1 MSVDPNTLEE
11 FSDKSVILHLK
22 TDEGIEELEGKVEAA
37 SVEGMAFKEKG
48 KRDLR
53 LVEADEIEEI
63 ALAPETPKKI
73 TQKKLKEPTL
83 TGVRQHLVDRHG
95 MPRSEA
101 NSMNDEKAWDLHD
114 QIDHK
119 DLGHRHVADDDEGE
133 GEAGEG
139 SGEEAAA

>member
-1 MSVDPNTLEE
+1 MSVDPSTLEE

-37 SVEGMAFKEKG
+37 SAEGMAFKEKG

-63 ALAPETPKKI
+63 SLAPETPKKI

-119 DLGHRHVADDDEGE
+119 DLGHKHVSEEEDENGD
-133 GEAGEG
+133 EAGEG
-139 SGEEAAA
+139 SEEAAA